1 MTDEPAASTLGRL
14 VMGAQVSQAISV
26 AAAMGSADLLSD
38 GPPTSEELAVE
49 TGVLPGRSTAFSARS
64 RPSTSCVRTTTGASP
79 SRRFARRF
87 PQAVTRMR

>member
-26 AAAMGSADLLSD
+26 AAATGSADLLSD
-38 GPPTSEELAVE
+38 GPRTSEELAVE
-49 TGVLPGRSTAFSARS
+49 TEAHALYRVLRALASVDVLREDDDGRFALT
-64 RPSTSCVRTTTGASP
+64 PL
-79 SRRFARRF
+79 ARRF